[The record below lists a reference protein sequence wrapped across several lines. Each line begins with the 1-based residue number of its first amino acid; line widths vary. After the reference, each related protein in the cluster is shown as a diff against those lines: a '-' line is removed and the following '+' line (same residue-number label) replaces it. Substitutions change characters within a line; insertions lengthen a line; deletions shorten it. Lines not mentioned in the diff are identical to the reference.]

1 MNMRNRPSHAFAIAA
16 FYLLVAGLAP
26 APAVAGDN
34 DFGRAVKQVE
44 STYHVRRSYRFLLGV
59 GVKIANVA
67 ARPEGVSHLKLA
79 LFQNER
85 FRGHQSPAD
94 LLEVVRSALGPEWR
108 PFVEVKERDGEHTLV
123 CAKDA
128 GKNAQLLAVT
138 TDEEDT
144 VLVQVEINPERMAKL
159 MDHPHC
165 VRRSKGERSDGDAVA
180 DLGF

>member
-1 MNMRNRPSHAFAIAA
+1 MNMRNKPSLAFAIATL
-16 FYLLVAGLAP
+16 YLLAAGLVP
-26 APAVAGDN
+26 APVVAGDN
-34 DFGRAVKQVE
+34 GFGRAVKQVE
-44 STYHVRRSYRFLLGV
+44 STYHVRRSYRFILGV

-79 LFQNER
+79 LFQNEH
-85 FRGHQSPAD
+85 FRDHQSPAD
-94 LLEVVRSALGPEWR
+94 LLDVVRGTLGPEWR
-108 PFVEVKERDGEHTLV
+108 PFVEVKERDGERTLV
-123 CAKDA
+123 YARDA
-128 GKNAQLLAVT
+128 GKNAQLLVVT
-138 TDEEDT
+138 TDQEDT